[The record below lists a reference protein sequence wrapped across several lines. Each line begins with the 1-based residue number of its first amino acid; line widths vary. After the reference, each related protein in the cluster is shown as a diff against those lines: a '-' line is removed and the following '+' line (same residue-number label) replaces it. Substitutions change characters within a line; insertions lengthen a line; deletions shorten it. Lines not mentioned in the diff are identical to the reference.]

1 MLELIL
7 TALILL
13 AAFLSIG
20 CASRRPLPERPRI
33 PVCIAN
39 DEGGAM
45 CWDGV
50 NLEPKNVVNFIC
62 FDPRDHEREQVWI
75 RDLIEAT
82 NGI

>member
-1 MLELIL
+1 ML

-13 AAFLSIG
+13 AAFLITG
-20 CASRRPLPERPRI
+20 CSTSAPLPDRPKI
-33 PVCIAN
+33 PVCVAN

-75 RDLIEAT
+75 RDLIEAA